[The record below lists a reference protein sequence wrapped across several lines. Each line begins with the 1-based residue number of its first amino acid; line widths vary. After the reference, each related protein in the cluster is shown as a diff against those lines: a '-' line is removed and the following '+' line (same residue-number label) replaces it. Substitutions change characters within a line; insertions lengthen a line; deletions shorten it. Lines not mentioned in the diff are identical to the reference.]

1 VDGDT
6 AHLRDAEGTLEACP
20 YPVAG

>member
-6 AHLRDAEGTLEACP
+6 AHLRDGDGALEPCP